1 MATTKEYGSLPSNK
15 LGELLRQWR
24 AARRMSQLDLAL
36 EAEISSRHLSYVESG
51 KAQPS
56 REMMLR
62 LADALGVPLRER
74 NGLLNAAGFAP
85 IYRETGLTT
94 PEMALA
100 KRAVEVILKQQEP
113 YPAIVVDRH
122 WNIVLGNAGATKLLQ
137 FLLGR
142 QLEDRNV
149 ARHIFKPDFLRPYF
163 ANWEEVA
170 GDVVRRLHQE
180 IAWNSTDEVLPKLLA
195 EILSYPDVPKQWRT
209 RELEAAVPPLLTCV
223 FRKQET
229 ELRFFSTYTTFATPH
244 DVTLEE
250 LRIESC
256 FPADDNTAKTWNE
269 LVKFTNQA

>member
-62 LADALGVPLRER
+62 LADALAVPLRER

-100 KRAVEVILKQQEP
+100 RRAVEVILKQQEP

-122 WNIVLGNAGATKLLQ
+122 WDLVLVNKGATKLLQ

-142 QLEDRNV
+142 QIEDRNI
-149 ARHIFKPDFLRPYF
+149 ARHIFNPDFLRPYF

-209 RELEAAVPPLLTCV
+209 RELEAAVPPLLTCI

-256 FPADDNTAKTWNE
+256 FPADDRTAKTWND
-269 LVKFTNQA
+269 LVEFTNRD